1 MGEYSEAFVAFD
13 VAKMKHAVAIA
24 DGGRGGEVRFV
35 GEVSSSP
42 AVVER
47 LIGKLSGRYG
57 KLHFC
62 YEAGPTGYGLY
73 RQIEALGHACLVIA
87 PALIPKRP
95 GERVKTNRR
104 DAVTL
109 ARLHRAGELT
119 GVWVPDAVHEAVRD
133 LVRAREAAADD
144 LRRKRQQ
151 LLSFLLR
158 HGRIYTA
165 SGHWTLAH
173 RRWLAKQAFEHT
185 AQQIVF
191 QEGIDAIEDAAQRL
205 RRLEQQLALIVPS
218 WSMAPVVEAYQAMRG
233 ASFLVAVIFAAE
245 IGDVRRFDTP
255 RQLMSFLG
263 LVPAESSTGETVRRK
278 GLTLAGNRRARRAL
292 VEAAWTPAFAGAGS
306 TVIPPGL
313 AKPSEPGAMGCPKR
327 CATSP
332 GRRRSGC
339 ARAIAGS
346 APPARSCRWSWP
358 RSPARWPP
366 SCGRSAARWHPC
378 KGSRLTP
385 AAQRRGWSHGGEL
398 PSLVMWPGAA
408 QEPLPDAR
416 PLDRGKPRDE
426 DTEGG
431 TQPADKSLINR
442 RLKLHLQPCAASIG
456 QTARHP
462 PSRTQNHAVI
472 LDWGHKS

>member
-13 VAKMKHAVAIA
+13 TSKTKHAVAIA
-24 DGGRGGEVRFV
+24 DGGRGSEVRFL

-42 AVVER
+42 EAVER
-47 LIGKLSGRYG
+47 LIRKLAGRYG

-73 RQIEALGHACLVIA
+73 RQAEALGHACLVVA

-95 GERVKTNRR
+95 GERIKTNRR

-119 GVWVPDAVHEAVRD
+119 GVWVPDATHEAVRD

-173 RRWLAKQAFEHT
+173 RRWLAKQSFEHA

-191 QEGIDAIEDAAQRL
+191 QEAIDAIEDAARRL
-205 RRLEQQLALIVPS
+205 RRLEQQLAVIVPS
-218 WSMAPVVEAYQAMRG
+218 WSMAPVVAAYQAMRG

-255 RQLMSFLG
+255 HQLMSFLG
-263 LVPAESSTGETVRRK
+263 LVPAENSTGNTVRRK

-292 VEAAWTPAFAGAGS
+292 VEAAWTYRYPARVSETLRARLE
-306 TVIPPGL
+306 GL
-313 AKPSEPGAMGCPKR
+313 PKAVR
-327 CATSP
+327 DIAWKAQL
-332 GRRRSGC
+332 RLC
-339 ARAIAGS
+339 ARYRRLSAAGKKLPVVVAAIAREMAAFLWAIGREV
-346 APPARSCRWSWP
+346 AP
-358 RSPARWPP
+358 
-366 SCGRSAARWHPC
+366 
-378 KGSRLTP
+378 
-385 AAQRRGWSHGGEL
+385 
-398 PSLVMWPGAA
+398 V
-408 QEPLPDAR
+408 
-416 PLDRGKPRDE
+416 
-426 DTEGG
+426 
-431 TQPADKSLINR
+431 
-442 RLKLHLQPCAASIG
+442 
-456 QTARHP
+456 
-462 PSRTQNHAVI
+462 
-472 LDWGHKS
+472 

>member
-1 MGEYSEAFVAFD
+1 VS
-13 VAKMKHAVAIA
+13 KNKHAVAIA
-24 DGGRGGEVRFV
+24 DGGRAGEVRFL
-35 GEVSSSP
+35 GDISSSP
-42 AVVER
+42 AAVER
-47 LIGKLSGRYG
+47 LIRKLAGRYD

-158 HGRIYTA
+158 HGRVYA
-165 SGHWTLAH
+165 GGGHWTLAH
-173 RRWLAKQAFEHT
+173 RRWLAKQSFEHV

-191 QEGIDAIEDAAQRL
+191 QEAIDAIADAAQRL

-218 WSMAPVVEAYQAMRG
+218 WSMAPAVEAYQAMRG

-263 LVPAESSTGETVRRK
+263 LVPAESSTGDTVRRK

-292 VEAAWTPAFAGAGS
+292 VEAAWTYRYPARVSETLRARLD
-306 TVIPPGL
+306 GL
-313 AKPSEPGAMGCPKR
+313 PKAVR
-327 CATSP
+327 DIAWKAQV
-332 GRRRSGC
+332 RLC
-339 ARAIAGS
+339 ARYRRLSATGKKLPVVVAAIAREMAAFLWAIGREV
-346 APPARSCRWSWP
+346 APA
-358 RSPARWPP
+358 
-366 SCGRSAARWHPC
+366 
-378 KGSRLTP
+378 
-385 AAQRRGWSHGGEL
+385 
-398 PSLVMWPGAA
+398 
-408 QEPLPDAR
+408 
-416 PLDRGKPRDE
+416 
-426 DTEGG
+426 
-431 TQPADKSLINR
+431 
-442 RLKLHLQPCAASIG
+442 
-456 QTARHP
+456 
-462 PSRTQNHAVI
+462 
-472 LDWGHKS
+472 